1 MKTLLERLF
10 DEADRL
16 DREQEELEAYEA
28 ERIEAELNEELAD
41 LEAMSEDEACEAY
54 NVDSKAEAE
63 LYIRDNYLLM
73 A

>member
-28 ERIEAELNEELAD
+28 ERIEAELNEELEE
-41 LEAMSEDEACEAY
+41 LEAMSDDEACEAY

-63 LYIRDNYLLM
+63 LRAIYKR
-73 A
+73 

>member
-1 MKTLLERLF
+1 MYNFFKEFERL
-10 DEADRL
+10 DYEAKR
-16 DREQEELEAYEA
+16 LEAY
-28 ERIEAELNEELAD
+28 EAELNEELEE